1 VGHGI
6 EKAPDIRVE
15 HPVHSLPKNA
25 DVQGVQ
31 RIVLTAS
38 WSEPIGKPDE
48 VLLVDSFQNCRDR
61 LLDGLVLYTQNGE
74 RPPRPVSLRDVC
86 PSGRAGAVAAFVYDR
101 GDPSVSLRGFLRRPA
116 TSRRRC
122 LTLSPVQAKGN
133 SAPGARW

>member
-1 VGHGI
+1 MGHGI

-38 WSEPIGKPDE
+38 RSEPIGKPDE
-48 VLLVDSFQNCRDR
+48 VLLVDSFQNCR
-61 LLDGLVLYTQNGE
+61 DGLVLYTQNGE

-86 PSGRAGAVAAFVYDR
+86 PSGRAGAVAAFVYTIVKIR
-101 GDPSVSLRGFLRRPA
+101 QSLFEVFSVGLPRHA
-116 TSRRRC
+116 
-122 LTLSPVQAKGN
+122 VDA
-133 SAPGARW
+133 